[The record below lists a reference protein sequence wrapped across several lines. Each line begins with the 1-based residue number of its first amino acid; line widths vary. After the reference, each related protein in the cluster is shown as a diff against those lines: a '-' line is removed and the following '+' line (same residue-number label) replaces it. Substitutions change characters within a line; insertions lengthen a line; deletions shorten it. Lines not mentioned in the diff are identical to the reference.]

1 MPTLLKLIKVF
12 KIFIEKSVKFFSI
25 PYFHSLTMSQYLC
38 LIDEAIQACV
48 EQNAS
53 RFCSLFTEDGKIVL
67 NQNLSFSKAEIETV
81 TQKYFASLK
90 YVKIETKYI
99 MIEGNKAFIQWSW
112 FDFNLV
118 DNQEN
123 SHENVIVLDFKD
135 SLIYCW
141 QEYKG

>member
-1 MPTLLKLIKVF
+1 
-12 KIFIEKSVKFFSI
+12 
-25 PYFHSLTMSQYLC
+25 MSQYLC
-38 LIDEAIQACV
+38 LIDEAIQACI

-53 RFCSLFTEDGKIVL
+53 RFSSLFTDDGKIVL

-90 YVKIETKYI
+90 SVKIETKYI
-99 MIEGNKAFIQWSW
+99 MIEGNKAFIQWLW
-112 FDFNLV
+112 RDFNLV

-123 SHENVIVLDFKD
+123 SHDNVIVLDFKD

-141 QEYKG
+141 REYKG